1 LVDDESIS
9 PFLDVS
15 GPAGEHRLSL
25 ASYPVV
31 EIGRGQSSA
40 LSLVS
45 QSVSRRHALIRKRA
59 DGSVCIIDLGS
70 RNGTEVNGRRID
82 TEEELNDGDR
92 VQIGEYTIVFRCPAS
107 GPRATFDG
115 EATRLVVNHR
125 PVTVLVMDLHGYT
138 ALSRMLDGNTV
149 SGLLGAFGSRAES
162 ILESRGVWHHKMIG
176 DAVMAVWAHP
186 SLAAVRDQIRPPLL
200 AACEV
205 SSMVQRLGQEFR
217 LKQELR
223 VGAGLST
230 GEASIGGLGAAGKV
244 EVLGDTVN
252 LAFRLEAA
260 TRQLGDDFLICEATR
275 YVLSAAPQDLFLE
288 RRAELK
294 GFSQPVCAF
303 GVSIPGLRQWL
314 G

>member
-15 GPAGEHRLSL
+15 GPAGERRLSL
-25 ASYPVV
+25 AGHSVV
-31 EIGRGQSSA
+31 EIGRGQNSA

-59 DGSVCIIDLGS
+59 DGSMCIIDLGS

-92 VQIGEYTIVFRCPAS
+92 VQIGEYTIVFRSPLA
-107 GPRATFDG
+107 GPRAAFDG
-115 EATRLVVNHR
+115 EATRLVVNNR

-138 ALSRMLDGNTV
+138 ALSRTLDGTTV
-149 SGLLGAFGSRAES
+149 SGLLGAFGARAEN
-162 ILESRGVWHHKMIG
+162 ILQARGVWHLKMIG
-176 DAVMAVWAHP
+176 DAVMAVWAHAT
-186 SLAAVRDQIRPPLL
+186 LALVRNQIRQPLE

-205 SSMVQRLGQEFR
+205 AAMVQRLGREF
-217 LKQELR
+217 LLEKELR

-230 GEASIGGLGAAGKV
+230 GEASIGGLGAGGRV

-260 TRQLGDDFLICEATR
+260 TRHLGDDFLVCEATR
-275 YVLSAAPQDLFLE
+275 YVLTAAPPELFQE
-288 RRAELK
+288 RLAELK
-294 GFSQPVCAF
+294 GFTQPVRAF